1 MQKAGEDN
9 HRPLGP
15 GQAVLAVYP
24 LPRSSGWGL
33 EEGRVVVGLGHSQA
47 DLTLILSQRPVR
59 VCSLDS
65 WISCLWHPAP
75 LHTNS

>member
-1 MQKAGEDN
+1 M
-9 HRPLGP
+9 
-15 GQAVLAVYP
+15 
-24 LPRSSGWGL
+24 
-33 EEGRVVVGLGHSQA
+33 VVGLGHSQA

-65 WISCLWHPAP
+65 WINCLWHPAP